1 VQPGVTLA
9 AGSCFR
15 PVLSD
20 LVHDLISQLHSEGPT
35 VSATAQIASYHEQ
48 VAVAFSFLLQLAPQL
63 LGAAQHYFS
72 TGPEPF
78 ARLAAGSVG
87 SNDLFQENGIML
99 VNVAQASYR
108 LLSTAPLAFREFWNW
123 GPFFD
128 LLTYDLQSGAGD
140 IVDSIPGG
148 LSLSEAPSVS
158 DGVGGKDQAGGNGGS
173 TSSCSSD
180 VRWCAVQV
188 ARIVLQL
195 SDASTEKLSQSTA
208 QLSAKESA
216 ACSLR

>member
-1 VQPGVTLA
+1 MQPGVTLA

-20 LVHDLISQLHSEGPT
+20 LVHDLISQLHSKGPT
-35 VSATAQIASYHEQ
+35 ISATAQIASYHEQ

-87 SNDLFQENGIML
+87 SDDLSQENGIML
-99 VNVAQASYR
+99 VDVAQASYR
-108 LLSTAPLAFREFWNW
+108 LLSTAPLAFRELWNW

-128 LLTYDLQSGAGD
+128 LLTYDLQSGASD
-140 IVDSIPGG
+140 IPGG

-158 DGVGGKDQAGGNGGS
+158 DGVGGKDGNGRS

-188 ARIVLQL
+188 AKIVLQL
-195 SDASTEKLSQSTA
+195 SDASTEKLSQSPA
-208 QLSAKESA
+208 QLSPKEVA